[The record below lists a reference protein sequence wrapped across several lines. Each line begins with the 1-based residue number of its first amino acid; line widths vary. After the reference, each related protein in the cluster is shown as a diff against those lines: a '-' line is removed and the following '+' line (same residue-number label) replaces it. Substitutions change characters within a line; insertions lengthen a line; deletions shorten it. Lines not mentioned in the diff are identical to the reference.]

1 MRREIKDGIAA
12 RHIEGNSQQTAS
24 SPFAPLIAKFAK
36 SFLPSAKAFG
46 QQETEALKT
55 GGVNAQIPIINR
67 AVDASRGAESSA
79 NQDTQ
84 QALAR
89 AGLADTSFGAQI
101 LGNQKMQGAQ
111 NTASIPSRSRGNSS
125 RLCRERQIAAL
136 ARRKVLRRRITI
148 LVPDSSTT
156 SFLDQLQQGA
166 QIVVQ
171 VPAGARPLVPK
182 VKYSSGGYDANGG
195 RTRNVT
201 RRRLAIRKRLRQ
213 RKTPAEAAA
222 GGGCA
227 FRHAGCARQHSG
239 FRGDARRSESPQE
252 HGWS

>member
-1 MRREIKDGIAA
+1 MQAGTSKGT
-12 RHIEGNSQQTAS
+12 SSMTAS
-24 SPFAPLIAKFAK
+24 SPFSPLIAKFAK

-111 NTASIPSRSRGNSS
+111 NTAAIPGNIAGQFISAVPGTASTGVGAAEGAAASNYSS
-125 RLCRERQIAAL
+125 SGR
-136 ARRKVLRRRITI
+136 
-148 LVPDSSTT
+148 T
-156 SFLDQLQQGA
+156 SNTASFMDQLQQG
-166 QIVVQ
+166 VQ
-171 VPAGARPLVPK
+171 TVTNPQGKQSTSPGGGSAGAFGASK
-182 VKYSSGGYDANGG
+182 GM
-195 RTRNVT
+195 
-201 RRRLAIRKRLRQ
+201 
-213 RKTPAEAAA
+213 A
-222 GGGCA
+222 GG
-227 FRHAGCARQHSG
+227 AGAVT
-239 FRGDARRSESPQE
+239 
-252 HGWS
+252 

>member
-1 MRREIKDGIAA
+1 MQAGTSKGT
-12 RHIEGNSQQTAS
+12 SSMTAS
-24 SPFAPLIAKFAK
+24 SPFSPLIAKFAK

-111 NTASIPSRSRGNSS
+111 NTAAIPGNIAGQFISAVPGTARTGVSAASGAAQADRSTTYTPSFWDLFQPRWLQSTSQVWCG
-125 RLCRERQIAAL
+125 AGG
-136 ARRKVLRRRITI
+136 RRRT
-148 LVPDSSTT
+148 
-156 SFLDQLQQGA
+156 
-166 QIVVQ
+166 
-171 VPAGARPLVPK
+171 
-182 VKYSSGGYDANGG
+182 
-195 RTRNVT
+195 
-201 RRRLAIRKRLRQ
+201 
-213 RKTPAEAAA
+213 
-222 GGGCA
+222 
-227 FRHAGCARQHSG
+227 
-239 FRGDARRSESPQE
+239 
-252 HGWS
+252 